1 MSSKASIA
9 LSATAILASLG
20 LLSGC
25 GRSHAAVAAAPVESA
40 PEITAAQVIAQ
51 PLHHFQEFT
60 GTLQAVD
67 VVAVHARVSGYV
79 DSVQFV
85 EGARVRRGERLFQID
100 PRPFQLE
107 VDRLDAELKLRE
119 SKLEFANAGRARA
132 ARLWSQNAIA
142 REEFEQQTAAQ
153 TEAEADVASI
163 RAQLGAAR
171 LNLEFTQVRS
181 PIDGRVSRAIITP
194 GNLVSSA
201 DLLTNVVSDSP
212 IYAYFDTDEAT
223 YLKFAH
229 QVAPEPSAAGEAR
242 AGAGGNDARGAHLG
256 SPVYLGLA
264 GETGYPHEGHLDFL
278 DNQVDAHSGTIRA
291 RAVFDN
297 SDGRF
302 TPGLFARIKLV
313 SRDAYDAVLIDE
325 RAIGTDLGKK
335 YVLVLKPDST
345 LEYRLIELGPDVD
358 GLRVV
363 EQGLQ
368 AGDVIVV
375 NGLQHVMP
383 GIKVRASLVS
393 MDNHRAGLE
402 QVAAGPATSPSPAAS
417 SALADAASPT
427 DSHGRSTALLV
438 RGGSRPR

>member
-1 MSSKASIA
+1 MSPRIFVGLSAAALLASI
-9 LSATAILASLG
+9 SL
-20 LLSGC
+20 LPGC
-25 GRSHAAVAAAPVESA
+25 GRSQAGAAAAPSAA
-40 PEITAAQVIAQ
+40 PEITAAQVIAR
-51 PLHHFQEFT
+51 PLHHFQELT

-67 VVAVHARVSGYV
+67 VVAVHARVSGFI
-79 DSVQFV
+79 DRAQFV
-85 EGARVRRGERLFQID
+85 EGARVKRDQLLFQVD

-107 VDRLDAELKLRE
+107 VDRLSAELKRSQ

-132 ARLWSQNAIA
+132 DRLWTQNAIA
-142 REEFEQQTAAQ
+142 REEFEQLSSAQ

-163 RAQLGAAR
+163 RAQLDAAR
-171 LNLEFTQVRS
+171 LNLEFTHVRS

-201 DLLTNVVSDSP
+201 DVLTNVVSDDP

-223 YLKFAH
+223 YMKFAR
-229 QVAPEPSAAGEAR
+229 QVAPEAADGQAHAEP
-242 AGAGGNDARGAHLG
+242 AGRARGANTG

-264 GETGYPHEGHLDFL
+264 GEAGYPHEGHLDFL
-278 DNQVDAHSGTIRA
+278 DNQVDPRSGTIRA

-297 SDGRF
+297 RDGHF

-335 YVLVLKPDST
+335 YVLVLKSDNS
-345 LEYRLIELGPDVD
+345 LEYRLVELGPDVD

-363 EQGLQ
+363 EQGLS
-368 AGDVIVV
+368 ANDVIVV

-383 GIKVRASLVS
+383 GIKVRASRLS
-393 MDNHRAGLE
+393 MDSQRAGLD
-402 QVAAGPATSPSPAAS
+402 QVAADGPGSAPAPAS
-417 SALADAASPT
+417 GPTTASVSAPGG
-427 DSHGRSTALLV
+427 GRSTVRLV
-438 RGGSRPR
+438 YTGAQAH